1 MRIHRVHNYSV
12 IIPAR
17 NAAPT
22 IERALR
28 SVLGQTL
35 PASEILVVDDNSTDR
50 TVECA
55 SACGNS
61 LIRILHSSRPR
72 SAGAARKTGVANAK
86 TQWIAFLDA
95 DDWWEPRKMETQ
107 LGMLESSK
115 SAAVCASAYVLHRH
129 GRSIP
134 RGLTGPGVGVDLGTH
149 LFCDLGEYHTST
161 LVFSNNLLREVP
173 FFEEQRRHQDWSLLL
188 ALENKGA
195 TFLYAHDLLS
205 HRECGRTR
213 AADSGL
219 SRAFL
224 DAARPH
230 LAPRAQLGFLIN
242 ILLYKLILEKS
253 IGGIKQCLSEAVVLT
268 SRLGASALPVWAC
281 IAAANA
287 RHRLPRVFWRI

>member
-1 MRIHRVHNYSV
+1 MWIHRVRNYSV

-17 NAAPT
+17 NAAST
-22 IERALR
+22 IERAIR
-28 SVLGQTL
+28 SVLRQTL
-35 PASEILVVDDNSTDR
+35 PASEIFVVDDNSTDR

-61 LIRILHSSRPR
+61 LIRILHSSRHR
-72 SAGAARKTGVANAK
+72 SAGAARKTGVTNAK
-86 TQWIAFLDA
+86 TEWIAFLDA

-107 LGMLESSK
+107 LGMLEASN
-115 SAAVCASAYVLHRH
+115 SAAVCASAYVLHRN

-134 RGLTGPGVGVDLGTH
+134 RGLKGPGVRVDLGTH

-161 LVFSNNLLREVP
+161 LVVSNDLLREVP

-195 TFLYAHDLLS
+195 KFLYAHDLLS

-213 AADSGL
+213 AAGSGL

-224 DAARPH
+224 DTARPH
-230 LAPRAQLGFLIN
+230 LKPKAQLGFLIN
-242 ILLYKLILEKS
+242 ILLYKLICERDIS
-253 IGGIKQCLSEAVVLT
+253 GIRQCLREAAGLT
-268 SRLGASALPVWAC
+268 LLLGAGAVAVWTR
-281 IAAANA
+281 IMVANA
-287 RHRLPRVFWRI
+287 RERLLRAF